1 MDSSSRAVFRMN
13 DRFYQAFE
21 ERYRGSRELIKLRLE
36 VYLPFVKP
44 LLSAYPAVAAL
55 DLGCGRGEWVEL
67 LVEEGF
73 TPMGVD
79 ADKGM
84 LDSCL
89 KLALPVEHGDALDYL
104 CALPSE
110 SQAVISAIHLV
121 EHITFDQLRLLVGES
136 FRVLKPGGLL
146 IMETPNPE
154 NILVATRNFYLDPTH
169 LRPIP
174 SMLLAFAAEYA
185 GFVRVKTLRLQESK
199 DIIDRSD
206 VSLQDVI
213 NGASPDYSIVA
224 QKSASEDIL
233 ALTSNPFAIDYGLSL
248 EDLIVRWDNRF
259 EGFATKAQQAES
271 KAQQAESKAQQAESK
286 AQQALA
292 LAEHSAVK
300 LERLFSLPIT
310 AYRNTLWPL
319 IMLVRRGGKCIRGLR

>member
-1 MDSSSRAVFRMN
+1 MDSSSGAVFRMN
-13 DRFYQAFE
+13 DGFYRALE
-21 ERYRGSRELIKLRLE
+21 ERYRGCRELIKLRLK
-36 VYLPFVKP
+36 VYLPFVQP
-44 LLSAYPAVAAL
+44 LLSVYPAVAAL

-67 LVEEGF
+67 LVETGF

-79 ADKGM
+79 ADMGM

-121 EHITFDQLRLLVGES
+121 EHITFDQLRMLIGES

-199 DIIDRSD
+199 DIINRSEI
-206 VSLQDVI
+206 SLQDII

-224 QKSASEDIL
+224 QKSASESIL
-233 ALTSNPFAIDYGLSL
+233 ALTGNPFAIDYGLSL
-248 EDLIVRWDNRF
+248 EDLIARWDSRF
-259 EGFATKAQQAES
+259 VGFATKAQQAES
-271 KAQQAESKAQQAESK
+271 KAQQAESKAQQA
-286 AQQALA
+286 LA
-292 LAEHSAVK
+292 LVEYSAAKVD
-300 LERLFSLPIT
+300 RLFSLPIT
-310 AYRNTLWPL
+310 FYRSTLGRFV
-319 IMLVRRGGKCIRGLR
+319 MLVRRGFECMLGLR

>member
-1 MDSSSRAVFRMN
+1 MDPSSRAVFRMS
-13 DRFYQAFE
+13 DRFYQEFE

-44 LLSAYPAVAAL
+44 LLSAYPGVAAI

-67 LVEEGF
+67 LVEAGF

-79 ADKGM
+79 ADTGM

-104 CALPSE
+104 CALPDE
-110 SQAVISAIHLV
+110 SQAVISAIQLV
-121 EHITFDQLRLLVGES
+121 EHITFDQLRVLVGES

-185 GFVRVKTLRLQESK
+185 GFHRVKTLRLQESK
-199 DIIDRSD
+199 DIVNRSD
-206 VSLQDVI
+206 ISLQDVV

-224 QKSASEDIL
+224 QKFAGEDIL
-233 ALTSNPFAIDYGLSL
+233 SLTSKQFDASYGLSL
-248 EDLIVRWDNRF
+248 EDLMARWDSRF
-259 EGFATKAQQAES
+259 EGFATN
-271 KAQQAESKAQQAESK
+271 

-292 LAEHSAVK
+292 IAEHSAAK
-300 LERLFSLPIT
+300 LDRLLYLPIT
-310 AYRNTLWPL
+310 VYRSTIGGL
-319 IMLVRRGGKCIRGLR
+319 IMLVRRGVERMRKLR